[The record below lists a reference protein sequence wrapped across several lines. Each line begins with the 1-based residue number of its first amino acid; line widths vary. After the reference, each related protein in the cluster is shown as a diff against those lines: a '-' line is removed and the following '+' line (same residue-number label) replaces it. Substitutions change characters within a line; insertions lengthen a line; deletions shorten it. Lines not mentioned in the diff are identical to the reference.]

1 MSNFLRVDE
10 PPADRAGARDRRID
24 GEQRSASSTRE
35 LVSQIA
41 IGHDGSMQPV
51 ALDEQRSLRPIASSD
66 VDELWALVCANR
78 EHLAPWM
85 PWAADARREAT
96 QMYVTTAL
104 EQAVRSDGV
113 QLAITQRGRIVGTIG
128 FHYVSRI
135 QRATS
140 IGYWLDARAQGRGTV
155 TLAVARL
162 LDHAFGVWRLHRVEI
177 RAAVENARSRA
188 IPERLGFVQEGV
200 MRDAER
206 FDDRYLDLV
215 VYSQLEHEWRA
226 RRSGPGSG
234 KR

>member
-1 MSNFLRVDE
+1 
-10 PPADRAGARDRRID
+10 
-24 GEQRSASSTRE
+24 
-35 LVSQIA
+35 
-41 IGHDGSMQPV
+41 
-51 ALDEQRSLRPIASSD
+51 LDEVRSLRLVASGD
-66 VDELWALVCANR
+66 VDELYALVCANR

-96 QMYVTTAL
+96 QNYVTTAQ
-104 EQAVRSDGV
+104 EQAARGDGM
-113 QLAITQRGRIVGTIG
+113 QLVITQRGRIVGTVG

-135 QRATS
+135 QNSTS

-162 LDHAFGVWRLHRVEI
+162 LEHAFGVWRLHRVEI
-177 RAAVENARSRA
+177 RAAVDNARSRA

-215 VYSQLEHEWRA
+215 VYSLLEHEWRA
-226 RRSGPGSG
+226 RRGDGAD
-234 KR
+234 